1 MSSEHPPKLTSHPY
15 IRCESSQLLPADY
28 CQRERVSDV
37 QRIGTEFVW
46 KSPIGF
52 SDKVLRLKVP
62 TVDNIHYCQL
72 GKLAVVTRYSRFH
85 GNEGNRTSFIWIG
98 QGVNA
103 TRSQVWLVR
112 QIPGERINKVA

>member
-1 MSSEHPPKLTSHPY
+1 MCGRMTFAGTERFFNINPFIPRTLEISPS
-15 IRCESSQLLPADY
+15 LLPADY

-46 KSPIGF
+46 KSPIRF

-72 GKLAVVTRYSRFH
+72 PKELGF
-85 GNEGNRTSFIWIG
+85 
-98 QGVNA
+98 Q
-103 TRSQVWLVR
+103 
-112 QIPGERINKVA
+112 ERAPAENPTEALSLFTLFMFLS